1 MERARTPRV
10 RPNGHT
16 PGVRCLVASKNIK
29 GTRRGGSL
37 LRVVSNKVKQT
48 QQGGSPL
55 LVASNKVEQTRREGS
70 PLLVASNKV
79 KQTGRVSPLVASNR
93 THRCNGEG
101 LPSSLRPMDSNRRDR
116 EGKPSPSRGVE

>member
-29 GTRRGGSL
+29 GTRRGGS
-37 LRVVSNKVKQT
+37 
-48 QQGGSPL
+48 PL
-55 LVASNKVEQTRREGS
+55 LVVSNKVEQTRREGS